1 MSASE
6 SAFSDAEEELSRSAA
21 GLITGDGSRQQSV
34 DAMFR
39 VKHGKR
45 KRVVSPKHDEKVSK
59 SQRSDMLGEIKR
71 QIDASIKEAMQE
83 LSEKIF
89 TKLASVESKV
99 EKLEGQLFERDQ
111 RIDDLTSKC
120 TAYDERIKELEGQIE
135 ELECHSRASNLVLW
149 SEQIGKRR
157 EGENIED
164 IIIRV
169 INENFPNKSVS
180 KSDFTAIHRLP
191 RENTA
196 ICAFVS
202 RSLRNELY
210 EARFEL
216 RRREVTA
223 KGRLF
228 LSESLT
234 KKNREIFN
242 KLLDLKRRNQIWTAF
257 TRNGIPCVKISK
269 DSSYIRVHT
278 LDQLQLLPRSPSP
291 AAAPPGDRRSGGG
304 GGGGGGAAAVG
315 PPGRPAGGRREPG
328 AAGPLPGGRRQ
339 DGGPS
344 PLRVPADVSSAGPSS
359 SSAAVS
365 PAAHGAPSDVSAPD
379 RSRDAPSRKPS
390 AGAPG

>member
-21 GLITGDGSRQQSV
+21 GLITGDRSTQQSV

-39 VKHGKR
+39 VEHGKR
-45 KRVVSPKHDEKVSK
+45 KRVVSPKHAEKVSK
-59 SQRSDMLGEIKR
+59 SQRLDMLDDIKR
-71 QIDASIKEAMQE
+71 QIDASIKEAMKE

-99 EKLEGQLFERDQ
+99 DRLESQLFERDQ
-111 RIDDLTSKC
+111 RIDELTSKC
-120 TAYDERIKELEGQIE
+120 AAYDERIQELEGQIE

-164 IIIRV
+164 IIIRI
-169 INENFPNKSVS
+169 INENFPNKNVS

-257 TRNGIPCVKISK
+257 TRNGIPCVKIAK
-269 DSSYIRVHT
+269 DSSYIRVNT
-278 LDQLQLLPRSPSP
+278 LDQLQLLPRSPP
-291 AAAPPGDRRSGGG
+291 AAAAPPGDRRSGGG
-304 GGGGGGAAAVG
+304 GGGGAAAGG
-315 PPGRPAGGRREPG
+315 PPGRPAGGRQEPG
-328 AAGPLPGGRRQ
+328 AAGLLPAGRRQ

-344 PLRVPADVSSAGPSS
+344 QPRVPVDASSAGPSS

-365 PAAHGAPSDVSAPD
+365 PAAHGAPSDVSAPN
-379 RSRDAPSRKPS
+379 RSRDAASRTPS